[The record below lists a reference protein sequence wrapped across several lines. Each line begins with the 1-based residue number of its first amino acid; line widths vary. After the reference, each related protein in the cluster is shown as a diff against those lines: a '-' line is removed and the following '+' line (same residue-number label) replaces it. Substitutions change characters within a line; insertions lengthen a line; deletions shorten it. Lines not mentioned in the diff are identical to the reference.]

1 MGFHAPLWRGI
12 AVFRAASLLYA
23 GALVAQNHELLART
37 WLVWTVLAV
46 MAGWTALSS
55 HVYVRRRYTGWEV
68 LAVDLAV
75 AFGCLGATAFAVE
88 PGYVRMAPPLTA
100 TWFAG
105 AALAAAVICGRRWA
119 LAVALGY
126 GAVDIALRISLET
139 GLTSATVRG
148 VVLLILA
155 GYAVGYMA
163 HYMTQAERRFTQA
176 VDMEAR
182 MAERERLARSIHDS
196 VLQVL
201 AMVQRRGLEIGGET
215 AELGHMAGQQEEKL
229 RSLVGMQERDQ
240 GRSAADA
247 TAASGT
253 HPESEEED
261 LRTLLRAHTS
271 ANVTVS
277 TPATGILLPPS
288 RAQEIDA
295 AVQAALDN
303 VRRHCPPGTS
313 VWLLAEDEGER
324 VTVTVRDEGPGM
336 SEARLEEA
344 AAHGRL
350 GLAQSIRGRI
360 RDLGGQTTV
369 TTAPEEGT
377 EIEMCVPR

>member
-1 MGFHAPLWRGI
+1 MGFHVPLWRGI

-23 GALVAQNHELLART
+23 GALLAQNHELLARP
-37 WLVWTVLAV
+37 WLAWTVLVV

-68 LAVDLAV
+68 LATDLTV

-88 PGYVRMAPPLTA
+88 PSYVRMAPPLTA

-105 AALAAAVICGRRWA
+105 AALATAVICGRRGA

-126 GAVDIALRISLET
+126 GVVDVALRVSLGT
-139 GLTSATVRG
+139 GMTSATVRG

-163 HYMTQAERRFTQA
+163 HYMSQAERKFAQA
-176 VDMEAR
+176 VEMEAR
-182 MAERERLARSIHDS
+182 TAERERLARSIHDS

-215 AELGHMAGQQEEKL
+215 AELGRMAGQQEEKL
-229 RSLVGMQERDQ
+229 RSLVGMQEREPPTAEAPATPAA
-240 GRSAADA
+240 RSE
-247 TAASGT
+247 
-253 HPESEEED
+253 PEEED
-261 LRTLLRAHTS
+261 LRSLLRAHASTS
-271 ANVTVS
+271 VTVS
-277 TPATGILLPPS
+277 APATGVPLPPS
-288 RAQEIDA
+288 RAREVDA

-303 VRRHCPPGTS
+303 VRRHCPPETG
-313 VWLLAEDEGER
+313 VWILAEDEGDR
-324 VTVTVRDEGPGM
+324 VTVTVRDEGPGT

-350 GLAQSIRGRI
+350 GVAQSIRGRV
-360 RDLGGQTTV
+360 RDLGGWTTV
-369 TTAPEEGT
+369 TTAPQEGT